1 MKTPQPEI
9 SQMFFEFNQYNE
21 AFSAWHENLPIYEDK
36 MQMVISTHE
45 YTSGYWIEHAG
56 KEYNPVTDYCYTGDE
71 VIALEKRVRKEIEN
85 RKITGKRGI
94 IL

>member
-45 YTSGYWIEHAG
+45 YTSGYWIEKG
-56 KEYNPVTDYCYTGDE
+56 
-71 VIALEKRVRKEIEN
+71 
-85 RKITGKRGI
+85 
-94 IL
+94 